1 MNHILIVDDEAGNRK
16 AVQRIFTDVECSL
29 STAESGVQAL
39 EQVNASPPALVILDI
54 MMPGMDG
61 LETCRQIKA
70 VAPDT
75 MVLLLSALSELPDRL
90 QGYSALADDYLAK
103 PFDADELRAK
113 ARILLRLHDTQQA
126 LSQLNTHLEATI
138 QSRTEALIHRERQ
151 ATAAKMLQGIVHNL
165 KGPLSGASFAAQLM
179 ERELEK
185 DLDADEC
192 GAPDMPRLKTHT
204 RTVLSALGKAFDL
217 VESLLSVGGSNP
229 AEHPRSL
236 DLNTLIQKEY
246 RLLRPE
252 MTLAHKVEVF
262 LDLAEDLPQIQG
274 KPSDFSQIFYNL
286 MKNACDAMANADR
299 KQLRITTRTEDDEL
313 IIDFSDTGRGIDPE
327 QVPRIFK
334 PFYTTK
340 TETGTED
347 AGSGLGLF
355 ISTQLLAPYQGRIQV
370 EDKPGPGTIFHVHI
384 PLTPDTEDRA

>member
-1 MNHILIVDDEAGNRK
+1 M
-16 AVQRIFTDVECSL
+16 T
-29 STAESGVQAL
+29 T
-39 EQVNASPPALVILDI
+39 
-54 MMPGMDG
+54 
-61 LETCRQIKA
+61 
-70 VAPDT
+70 
-75 MVLLLSALSELPDRL
+75 
-90 QGYSALADDYLAK
+90 
-103 PFDADELRAK
+103 
-113 ARILLRLHDTQQA
+113 
-126 LSQLNTHLEATI
+126 
-138 QSRTEALIHRERQ
+138 
-151 ATAAKMLQGIVHNL
+151 NL
-165 KGPLSGASFAAQLM
+165 KGRSFLK
-179 ERELEK
+179 L
-185 DLDADEC
+185 LD
-192 GAPDMPRLKTHT
+192 
-204 RTVLSALGKAFDL
+204 FDQPE
-217 VESLLSVGGSNP
+217 VEYL
-229 AEHPRSL
+229 
-236 DLNTLIQKEY
+236 
-246 RLLRPE
+246 
-252 MTLAHKVEVF
+252 